1 MNYRALED
9 LIGILVKKSGYK
21 LSDLKVLEDKDYL
34 LERKEYLTNECDKLR
49 SKIEEDKY
57 VDKDKKTKLEEE
69 KKYLEDTLSSLQND
83 SANLSSKL
91 EDNNLDDD
99 SEIRTKAKLD
109 VVSAEIARVKD
120 SVKLID
126 FKLDKKCYTDSYSKC
141 KDKVLLESLES
152 EIKRIDKSLDIKEN
166 NPVLI
171 GNTLLDK
178 FKSGEKL
185 ESVREELDC
194 LIKTARNNY
203 EHTLEEVKGSNIFEL
218 IDKYTNKKRNLKDRL
233 DDNDYNDEK
242 EKENIFEKSK
252 YHNKRIETFRSTID
266 GIDKRK
272 KELEI
277 LIEESDN
284 LYLNTRSERIS
295 KEQFLD
301 ELLLRL
307 YHESNLSLIDQ
318 YSESINVLRQDI
330 INDKALENK
339 YNQDIQVYMDEIR
352 NLDINTSSLHNEIIT
367 EEKCLDILNSK
378 VQNDVTLSSRFEDE
392 IDLLHDSNRIT
403 SLENEQQYLYVNV
416 DVIKNE
422 IEELWNRGNS
432 GSITETSSMYDEEK
446 IKEDNIENCEEET
459 LDNESIDEKTNEEI
473 KEPEDRTE
481 KEEDVIIDDPF
492 LIEEE
497 SVGKEEDSLDEEIPE
512 DDDLDYLD

>member
-109 VVSAEIARVKD
+109 VVSAEIERVKD

-218 IDKYTNKKRNLKDRL
+218 IDKYANKKRSLKDRL

-252 YHNKRIETFRSTID
+252 YHNKRIETFRNTID

-295 KEQFLD
+295 KEEFLD

-307 YHESNLSLIDQ
+307 YHESNLSLIEQ
-318 YSESINVLRQDI
+318 YSESINILRQDI
-330 INDKALENK
+330 INDKTLENK

-352 NLDINTSSLHNEIIT
+352 NLDINTSSLHNEIIA

-378 VQNDVTLSSRFEDE
+378 VQNDVTLNSKFEDE

-432 GSITETSSMYDEEK
+432 GITETSSMYDEEEV
-446 IKEDNIENCEEET
+446 KEENTKGYEEET
-459 LDNESIDEKTNEEI
+459 ENSEIINEESNEETS
-473 KEPEDRTE
+473 KSEETSE
-481 KEEDVIIDDPF
+481 KEEDF
-492 LIEEE
+492 
-497 SVGKEEDSLDEEIPE
+497 LDEEIPE
-512 DDDLDYLD
+512 DDDFDYLD

>member
-57 VDKDKKTKLEEE
+57 IDNEKKAKLEEE
-69 KKYLEDTLSSLQND
+69 KKYLEDTLNSLQND
-83 SANLSSKL
+83 STNLSSKL
-91 EDNNLDDD
+91 ENNLDGD
-99 SEIRTKAKLD
+99 SETKTKAKLD
-109 VVSAEIARVKD
+109 VISAEIARVKD

-126 FKLDKKCYTDSYSKC
+126 FKLDNKCYTDSYSKC

-218 IDKYTNKKRNLKDRL
+218 LDKYTNKKRNLKDRL

-272 KELEI
+272 QELEV
-277 LIEESDN
+277 LIEESEN

-295 KEQFLD
+295 KEEFLD

-330 INDKALENK
+330 INDKTLENK

-352 NLDINTSSLHNEIIT
+352 NLDINTSSLHNEIIA

-378 VQNDVTLSSRFEDE
+378 VQNDVTLNSKFEDE

-432 GSITETSSMYDEEK
+432 ESITETSSMYDEEE
-446 IKEDNIENCEEET
+446 IKEDNIENSDEET
-459 LDNESIDEKTNEEI
+459 LDNEIINEESNEETS
-473 KEPEDRTE
+473 KSEETFE
-481 KEEDVIIDDPF
+481 KEEDF
-492 LIEEE
+492 H
-497 SVGKEEDSLDEEIPE
+497 DEEILE
-512 DDDLDYLD
+512 DDDFDYLD

>member
-69 KKYLEDTLSSLQND
+69 KKYLEDTLNSLQND

-109 VVSAEIARVKD
+109 VVSAEIERVKD

-185 ESVREELDC
+185 ESVREELDN

-218 IDKYTNKKRNLKDRL
+218 IDKYTNKKRSLKDRL

-252 YHNKRIETFRSTID
+252 YHNKRIETFRNTID

-295 KEQFLD
+295 KEEFLD

-307 YHESNLSLIDQ
+307 YYESNLSLIDQ
-318 YSESINVLRQDI
+318 YSESINILRQDI
-330 INDKALENK
+330 INDKTLENK

-352 NLDINTSSLHNEIIT
+352 NLDINTSSLHNEIIA

-378 VQNDVTLSSRFEDE
+378 VQNDVTLNSKFEDE

-432 GSITETSSMYDEEK
+432 GITETSSMYDEEEV
-446 IKEDNIENCEEET
+446 KEENTKGYEEET
-459 LDNESIDEKTNEEI
+459 ENSEIINEESNEETS
-473 KEPEDRTE
+473 KSEETSE
-481 KEEDVIIDDPF
+481 KEENF
-492 LIEEE
+492 
-497 SVGKEEDSLDEEIPE
+497 LDEEILE
-512 DDDLDYLD
+512 DDDFDYLD

>member
-57 VDKDKKTKLEEE
+57 IDNEKKAKLEEE
-69 KKYLEDTLSSLQND
+69 KKYLEDTLNSLQND
-83 SANLSSKL
+83 STNLSSKL
-91 EDNNLDDD
+91 ENNLDGD
-99 SEIRTKAKLD
+99 SETKTKAKLD
-109 VVSAEIARVKD
+109 VISAEIARVKD

-126 FKLDKKCYTDSYSKC
+126 FKLDNKCYTDSYSKC

-218 IDKYTNKKRNLKDRL
+218 IDKYSNKKRSLKDRL

-252 YHNKRIETFRSTID
+252 YHNKRIETFRNTID

-295 KEQFLD
+295 KEEFLD

-330 INDKALENK
+330 INDKTLENK

-352 NLDINTSSLHNEIIT
+352 NLDINTSSLHNEIIA

-378 VQNDVTLSSRFEDE
+378 VQNDVTLNSKFEDE

-432 GSITETSSMYDEEK
+432 GITETSSMYDEEK
-446 IKEDNIENCEEET
+446 IKEDNIENSDEET
-459 LDNESIDEKTNEEI
+459 LDNESIDEETNEEI
-473 KEPEDRTE
+473 KEPEKISE
-481 KEEDVIIDDPF
+481 KEEDF
-492 LIEEE
+492 
-497 SVGKEEDSLDEEIPE
+497 LDEEILE
-512 DDDLDYLD
+512 DDDFDYLD

>member
-83 SANLSSKL
+83 STNLSSKL

-109 VVSAEIARVKD
+109 VVSAEIERVKD

-171 GNTLLDK
+171 GNSLLDK

-218 IDKYTNKKRNLKDRL
+218 IDKYANKKRSLKDRL

-252 YHNKRIETFRSTID
+252 YHNKRIETFRNTID

-295 KEQFLD
+295 KEEFLD

-330 INDKALENK
+330 INDKTLENK

-352 NLDINTSSLHNEIIT
+352 NLDINTSSLHNEIIA

-378 VQNDVTLSSRFEDE
+378 VQNDVTLSSKFEDE

-432 GSITETSSMYDEEK
+432 GITETSSMYDEEE
-446 IKEDNIENCEEET
+446 IKEDNIENSDEET
-459 LDNESIDEKTNEEI
+459 LDNEIINEESNEETS
-473 KEPEDRTE
+473 KSEETSE
-481 KEEDVIIDDPF
+481 KEEDF
-492 LIEEE
+492 H
-497 SVGKEEDSLDEEIPE
+497 DEEILE
-512 DDDLDYLD
+512 DDDFDYLD

>member
-57 VDKDKKTKLEEE
+57 IDNEKKAKLEEE
-69 KKYLEDTLSSLQND
+69 KKYLEDTLNSLQND
-83 SANLSSKL
+83 STNLSSKL
-91 EDNNLDDD
+91 ENNLDGD
-99 SEIRTKAKLD
+99 SETKTKAKLD
-109 VVSAEIARVKD
+109 VISAEIARVKD

-126 FKLDKKCYTDSYSKC
+126 FKLDNKCYTDSYSKC

-185 ESVREELDC
+185 ESVREELET
-194 LIKTARNNY
+194 LIATARNNY

-218 IDKYTNKKRNLKDRL
+218 IDKYANKKSSLKDRL

-252 YHNKRIETFRSTID
+252 YHNKRIETFRNTID

-295 KEQFLD
+295 KEEFLD

-330 INDKALENK
+330 INDKTLENK

-352 NLDINTSSLHNEIIT
+352 NLDINTSSLHNEIIA

-378 VQNDVTLSSRFEDE
+378 VQNDVTLNSKFEDE

-432 GSITETSSMYDEEK
+432 ESITETSSMYDEEE
-446 IKEDNIENCEEET
+446 IKEDNIENSDEET
-459 LDNESIDEKTNEEI
+459 LDNESIDEETIEEI
-473 KEPEDRTE
+473 KEPEKISE
-481 KEEDVIIDDPF
+481 KEEDF
-492 LIEEE
+492 
-497 SVGKEEDSLDEEIPE
+497 LDEEILE
-512 DDDLDYLD
+512 DDDFDYLD

>member
-57 VDKDKKTKLEEE
+57 IDNEKKAKLEEE
-69 KKYLEDTLSSLQND
+69 KKYLEDTLNSLQND
-83 SANLSSKL
+83 STNLSSKL
-91 EDNNLDDD
+91 ENNLDGD
-99 SEIRTKAKLD
+99 SETKTKAKLD
-109 VVSAEIARVKD
+109 VISAEIARVKD

-126 FKLDKKCYTDSYSKC
+126 FKLDNKCYTDSYSKC

-185 ESVREELDC
+185 ESVREELET
-194 LIKTARNNY
+194 LIATARNNY

-218 IDKYTNKKRNLKDRL
+218 IDKYTNKKRSLKDRL

-252 YHNKRIETFRSTID
+252 YHNKRIETFRNTID

-295 KEQFLD
+295 KEEFLD

-318 YSESINVLRQDI
+318 YSESINILRQDI
-330 INDKALENK
+330 INDKTLENK

-352 NLDINTSSLHNEIIT
+352 NLDINTSSLNNEIIA

-378 VQNDVTLSSRFEDE
+378 VQNDVTLNSKFEDE

-432 GSITETSSMYDEEK
+432 ESITETSSMYDEEE
-446 IKEDNIENCEEET
+446 IKEDNIENSDEET
-459 LDNESIDEKTNEEI
+459 LDNESIDEETIEEI
-473 KEPEDRTE
+473 KEPEKISE
-481 KEEDVIIDDPF
+481 KEEDF
-492 LIEEE
+492 
-497 SVGKEEDSLDEEIPE
+497 LDEEILE
-512 DDDLDYLD
+512 DDDFDYLD

>member
-57 VDKDKKTKLEEE
+57 IDNEKKAKLEEE
-69 KKYLEDTLSSLQND
+69 KKYLEDTLNSLQND

-91 EDNNLDDD
+91 ENNLDGN
-99 SEIRTKAKLD
+99 SETKTKAKLD
-109 VVSAEIARVKD
+109 VISAEIARVKD

-126 FKLDKKCYTDSYSKC
+126 FKLDNKCYTDSYSKC

-185 ESVREELDC
+185 ESVREELDS

-218 IDKYTNKKRNLKDRL
+218 IDKYANKKRSLKDRL

-252 YHNKRIETFRSTID
+252 YHNKRIETFRNTID

-295 KEQFLD
+295 KEEFLD

-330 INDKALENK
+330 INDKTLENK

-352 NLDINTSSLHNEIIT
+352 NLDINTSSLHNEIIA

-378 VQNDVTLSSRFEDE
+378 VQNDVTLNSKFEDE

-432 GSITETSSMYDEEK
+432 GITETSSMYDEEEV
-446 IKEDNIENCEEET
+446 KEENTKGYEEET
-459 LDNESIDEKTNEEI
+459 ENSEIINEESNEETS
-473 KEPEDRTE
+473 KSEETSE
-481 KEEDVIIDDPF
+481 KEEDF
-492 LIEEE
+492 
-497 SVGKEEDSLDEEIPE
+497 LDEEILE
-512 DDDLDYLD
+512 DDDFDYLD

>member
-57 VDKDKKTKLEEE
+57 IDNEKKAKLEEE
-69 KKYLEDTLSSLQND
+69 KKYLEDTLNSLQND

-91 EDNNLDDD
+91 ENNLDGD
-99 SEIRTKAKLD
+99 SETKTKAKLD
-109 VVSAEIARVKD
+109 VISAEMARVKD
-120 SVKLID
+120 SLKLID
-126 FKLDKKCYTDSYSKC
+126 FKLDNKCYTDSYSKC

-218 IDKYTNKKRNLKDRL
+218 IDKYSNKKRSLKDRL

-252 YHNKRIETFRSTID
+252 YHNKRIETFRNTID

-295 KEQFLD
+295 KEEFLD

-318 YSESINVLRQDI
+318 YSESINILRQDI
-330 INDKALENK
+330 INDKTLENK

-352 NLDINTSSLHNEIIT
+352 NLDINTSSLHNEIIA

-378 VQNDVTLSSRFEDE
+378 VQNDVTLNSKFEDE

-432 GSITETSSMYDEEK
+432 GITETSSMYDEEK
-446 IKEDNIENCEEET
+446 IKEDNIENSDEET
-459 LDNESIDEKTNEEI
+459 LDNESIDEETNEEI
-473 KEPEDRTE
+473 KEPEETSE
-481 KEEDVIIDDPF
+481 KEEDF
-492 LIEEE
+492 
-497 SVGKEEDSLDEEIPE
+497 LDEEILE
-512 DDDLDYLD
+512 DDDFDYLD

>member
-109 VVSAEIARVKD
+109 VVSAEIERVKD

-171 GNTLLDK
+171 GNSLLDK

-185 ESVREELDC
+185 ESVREDLDC

-218 IDKYTNKKRNLKDRL
+218 IDKYANKKRSLKDRL

-252 YHNKRIETFRSTID
+252 YHNKRIETFRNTID

-295 KEQFLD
+295 KEEFLD

-307 YHESNLSLIDQ
+307 YHESNLSLIEQ
-318 YSESINVLRQDI
+318 YSESINILRQDI
-330 INDKALENK
+330 INDKTLENK

-352 NLDINTSSLHNEIIT
+352 NLDINTSSLHNEIIA

-378 VQNDVTLSSRFEDE
+378 VQNDVTLNSKFEDE

-432 GSITETSSMYDEEK
+432 GITETSSMYDEEEV
-446 IKEDNIENCEEET
+446 KEENTKGYEEET
-459 LDNESIDEKTNEEI
+459 ENSEIINEESNEETS
-473 KEPEDRTE
+473 KSEETSE
-481 KEEDVIIDDPF
+481 KEEDF
-492 LIEEE
+492 
-497 SVGKEEDSLDEEIPE
+497 LDEEIPE
-512 DDDLDYLD
+512 DDDFDYLD

>member
-57 VDKDKKTKLEEE
+57 IDNEKKAKLEEE
-69 KKYLEDTLSSLQND
+69 KKYLEDTLNSLQND
-83 SANLSSKL
+83 STNLSSKL
-91 EDNNLDDD
+91 ENNLDGD
-99 SEIRTKAKLD
+99 SETKTKAKLD
-109 VVSAEIARVKD
+109 VISAEIARVKD
-120 SVKLID
+120 SVKLIN
-126 FKLDKKCYTDSYSKC
+126 FKLDNKCYTDSYSKC

-152 EIKRIDKSLDIKEN
+152 EIKKIDKSLDINEN

-218 IDKYTNKKRNLKDRL
+218 IDKYANKKRSLKDRL

-252 YHNKRIETFRSTID
+252 YHNKRIETFRNTID

-295 KEQFLD
+295 KEEFLD

-330 INDKALENK
+330 INDKTLENK

-352 NLDINTSSLHNEIIT
+352 NLDINTSSLHNEIIA

-378 VQNDVTLSSRFEDE
+378 VQNDVTLNSKFEDE

-432 GSITETSSMYDEEK
+432 GITETSSMYDEEK
-446 IKEDNIENCEEET
+446 IKEDNIENSDEET
-459 LDNESIDEKTNEEI
+459 LDNESIDEETNEEI
-473 KEPEDRTE
+473 KEPEKISE
-481 KEEDVIIDDPF
+481 KEEDF
-492 LIEEE
+492 
-497 SVGKEEDSLDEEIPE
+497 LDEEILE
-512 DDDLDYLD
+512 DDDFDYLD

>member
-69 KKYLEDTLSSLQND
+69 KKYLEDTLNSLQND

-109 VVSAEIARVKD
+109 VVSAEIERVKD

-185 ESVREELDC
+185 ESVREELDN

-218 IDKYTNKKRNLKDRL
+218 IDKYTNKKRSLKDRL

-252 YHNKRIETFRSTID
+252 YHNKRIETFRNTID

-277 LIEESDN
+277 LIEESEN

-295 KEQFLD
+295 KEEFLD

-318 YSESINVLRQDI
+318 YSESINILRQDI
-330 INDKALENK
+330 INDKTLENK

-352 NLDINTSSLHNEIIT
+352 NLDINTSSLHNEIIA

-378 VQNDVTLSSRFEDE
+378 VQNDVTLNSKFEDE

-432 GSITETSSMYDEEK
+432 GITETSSMYDEEEV
-446 IKEDNIENCEEET
+446 KEENTKGYEEET
-459 LDNESIDEKTNEEI
+459 ENSEIINEESNEETS
-473 KEPEDRTE
+473 KSEETSE
-481 KEEDVIIDDPF
+481 KEENF
-492 LIEEE
+492 
-497 SVGKEEDSLDEEIPE
+497 LDEEILE
-512 DDDLDYLD
+512 DDDFDYLD

>member
-109 VVSAEIARVKD
+109 VVSAEIERVKD

-185 ESVREELDC
+185 ESVREELDN

-218 IDKYTNKKRNLKDRL
+218 IDKYTNKKRSLKDRL

-252 YHNKRIETFRSTID
+252 YHNKRIETFRNTID

-295 KEQFLD
+295 KEEFLD

-307 YHESNLSLIDQ
+307 YYESNLSLIDQ
-318 YSESINVLRQDI
+318 YSESINILRQDI
-330 INDKALENK
+330 INDKTLENK

-352 NLDINTSSLHNEIIT
+352 NLDINTSSLHNEIIA

-378 VQNDVTLSSRFEDE
+378 VQNDVTLNSKFEDE

-432 GSITETSSMYDEEK
+432 GITETSSMYDEEEV
-446 IKEDNIENCEEET
+446 KEENTKGYEEET
-459 LDNESIDEKTNEEI
+459 ENSEIINEESNEETS
-473 KEPEDRTE
+473 KSEETSE
-481 KEEDVIIDDPF
+481 KEENF
-492 LIEEE
+492 
-497 SVGKEEDSLDEEIPE
+497 LDEEILE
-512 DDDLDYLD
+512 DDDFDYLD

>member
-49 SKIEEDKY
+49 SKIEEDRY
-57 VDKDKKTKLEEE
+57 IDNEKKAKLEEE
-69 KKYLEDTLSSLQND
+69 KKYLEDTLNSLQND
-83 SANLSSKL
+83 STNLSSKL
-91 EDNNLDDD
+91 ENNLDGD
-99 SEIRTKAKLD
+99 SETKTKAKLD
-109 VVSAEIARVKD
+109 VISAEIARVKD

-126 FKLDKKCYTDSYSKC
+126 FKLDNKCYTDSYSKC
-141 KDKVLLESLES
+141 KDKVLIESLES
-152 EIKRIDKSLDIKEN
+152 EIKKIDKSLDIKEN

-185 ESVREELDC
+185 ESVREELDS

-218 IDKYTNKKRNLKDRL
+218 IDKYSNKKRSLKDRL

-252 YHNKRIETFRSTID
+252 YHNKRIETFRNTID

-295 KEQFLD
+295 KEEFLD

-318 YSESINVLRQDI
+318 YSESINILRQDI
-330 INDKALENK
+330 INDKTLENK

-352 NLDINTSSLHNEIIT
+352 NLDINTSSLHNEIIA

-378 VQNDVTLSSRFEDE
+378 VQNDVTLNSKFEDE

-432 GSITETSSMYDEEK
+432 GITETSSMYDEEEV
-446 IKEDNIENCEEET
+446 KEENTKGYEEET
-459 LDNESIDEKTNEEI
+459 ENSEIINEESNEETS
-473 KEPEDRTE
+473 KSEETSE
-481 KEEDVIIDDPF
+481 KEEDF
-492 LIEEE
+492 
-497 SVGKEEDSLDEEIPE
+497 LDEEILE
-512 DDDLDYLD
+512 DDDFDYLD

>member
-57 VDKDKKTKLEEE
+57 IDNEKKAKLEEE
-69 KKYLEDTLSSLQND
+69 KKYLEDTLNSLQND
-83 SANLSSKL
+83 STNLSSKL
-91 EDNNLDDD
+91 ENNLDGD
-99 SEIRTKAKLD
+99 SETKTKAKLD
-109 VVSAEIARVKD
+109 VISAEIARVKD
-120 SVKLID
+120 STKLID
-126 FKLDKKCYTDSYSKC
+126 FKLDNKCYTDSYSKC

-218 IDKYTNKKRNLKDRL
+218 IDKYSNKKRSLKDRL

-252 YHNKRIETFRSTID
+252 YHNKRIETFRNTID

-295 KEQFLD
+295 KEEFLD

-330 INDKALENK
+330 INDKTLENK

-352 NLDINTSSLHNEIIT
+352 NLDINTSSLHNEIIA

-378 VQNDVTLSSRFEDE
+378 VQNDVTLNSKFEDE

-432 GSITETSSMYDEEK
+432 GITETSSMYDEEEV
-446 IKEDNIENCEEET
+446 KEENTKGYEEET
-459 LDNESIDEKTNEEI
+459 ENSEIINEESNEETS
-473 KEPEDRTE
+473 KSEETSE
-481 KEEDVIIDDPF
+481 KEENF
-492 LIEEE
+492 
-497 SVGKEEDSLDEEIPE
+497 LDEEILE
-512 DDDLDYLD
+512 DDDFDYLD

>member
-57 VDKDKKTKLEEE
+57 IDNEKKAKLEEE
-69 KKYLEDTLSSLQND
+69 KKYLEDTLNSLQND
-83 SANLSSKL
+83 STNLSSKL
-91 EDNNLDDD
+91 ENNLDGD
-99 SEIRTKAKLD
+99 SETKTKAKLD
-109 VVSAEIARVKD
+109 VISAEIARVKD

-126 FKLDKKCYTDSYSKC
+126 FKLDNKCYTDSYSKC

-185 ESVREELDC
+185 ESVREELET
-194 LIKTARNNY
+194 LIATARNNY

-218 IDKYTNKKRNLKDRL
+218 IDKYANKKRSLKDRL

-252 YHNKRIETFRSTID
+252 YHNKRIETFRNTID

-295 KEQFLD
+295 KEEFLD

-318 YSESINVLRQDI
+318 YSESINILRQDI
-330 INDKALENK
+330 INDKTLENK

-352 NLDINTSSLHNEIIT
+352 NLDINTSSLHNEIIA

-378 VQNDVTLSSRFEDE
+378 VQNDVTLNSKFEDE

-432 GSITETSSMYDEEK
+432 ESITETSSMYDEEE
-446 IKEDNIENCEEET
+446 IKEDNIENSDEET
-459 LDNESIDEKTNEEI
+459 LDNESIDEETIEEI
-473 KEPEDRTE
+473 KEPEKISE
-481 KEEDVIIDDPF
+481 KEEDF
-492 LIEEE
+492 
-497 SVGKEEDSLDEEIPE
+497 LDEEILE
-512 DDDLDYLD
+512 DDDFDYLD

>member
-57 VDKDKKTKLEEE
+57 IDNEKKAKLEEE
-69 KKYLEDTLSSLQND
+69 KKYLEDTLNSLQND

-91 EDNNLDDD
+91 ENNLDGD
-99 SEIRTKAKLD
+99 SETKTKAKLD
-109 VVSAEIARVKD
+109 VISAEMARVKD
-120 SVKLID
+120 SLKLID
-126 FKLDKKCYTDSYSKC
+126 FKLDNKCYTDSYSKC

-218 IDKYTNKKRNLKDRL
+218 IDKYSNKKRSLKDRL

-252 YHNKRIETFRSTID
+252 YHNKRIETFRNTID

-295 KEQFLD
+295 KEEFLD

-318 YSESINVLRQDI
+318 YSESINILRQDI
-330 INDKALENK
+330 INDKTLENK
-339 YNQDIQVYMDEIR
+339 YNQDIQVYKDEIR
-352 NLDINTSSLHNEIIT
+352 NLDINTSSLHNEIIA

-378 VQNDVTLSSRFEDE
+378 VQNDVTLNSKFEDE

-432 GSITETSSMYDEEK
+432 GITETSSMYDEEK
-446 IKEDNIENCEEET
+446 IKEDNIENSDEET
-459 LDNESIDEKTNEEI
+459 LDNESIDEETNEEI
-473 KEPEDRTE
+473 KEPEETSE
-481 KEEDVIIDDPF
+481 KEEDF
-492 LIEEE
+492 
-497 SVGKEEDSLDEEIPE
+497 LDEEILE
-512 DDDLDYLD
+512 DDDFDYLD